1 MAAAATVRAALQQ
14 IYTSKRV
21 QCVVSVSGGGGSAV
35 GEILGTC
42 GASSTLLEV
51 LVPYHRESMADFLQ
65 VPGTQLETLG
75 FSSKDVAT
83 LMGKKALER
92 GRRLVPLDDAA
103 ACIGIGCTAALVSSE
118 PRRGSHRAFLSLHT
132 VDAIHHF
139 KLEMEKGART
149 RKEEDECVG
158 HLVVLAL
165 AKAANVDMA
174 LQASLRELCTS
185 HTGDSLV
192 EDAPIATLT
201 TSGLQLPTGPHETVA
216 YLPPATILRDMPWR
230 RMLVVPG
237 SFNPMHVG
245 HTQMAATAQA
255 ALAAASGEPPR
266 RILYELSVRNAD
278 KGSVGGDALQAR
290 VQAIVSEH
298 HAAVVLTNASLFLE
312 KAALFPSCAFVIG
325 ADTAVRLLDL
335 RYYDQ
340 SQEAL
345 WAALARIS
353 SLGCSF
359 VVAGRQ
365 VGDAF
370 VAAETVVSQVPAP
383 FQSLFVPMPETSF
396 RNDISST
403 ALRTARDA

>member
-1 MAAAATVRAALQQ
+1 MAAATTVRAALQQ
-14 IYTSKRV
+14 IYASKRV

-65 VPGTQLETLG
+65 VPGAELEAFG
-75 FSSKDVAT
+75 FSSKNVAT

-103 ACIGIGCTAALVSSE
+103 GCIGIGCTAALVSSE

-132 VDAIHHF
+132 VDAVHHF

-192 EDAPIATLT
+192 EDAPIATM
-201 TSGLQLPTGPHETVA
+201 TSGLQLPTGPHET
-216 YLPPATILRDMPWR
+216 
-230 RMLVVPG
+230 
-237 SFNPMHVG
+237 
-245 HTQMAATAQA
+245 
-255 ALAAASGEPPR
+255 PPR

-290 VQAIVSEH
+290 VQAIVGTH
-298 HAAVVLTNASLFLE
+298 HAAVVLTHASLFLE

-325 ADTAVRLLDL
+325 ADTALRLLDL
-335 RYYDQ
+335 KYYDM

-345 WAALARIS
+345 WAALARIA
-353 SLGCSF
+353 SLQCSF

-383 FQSLFVPMPETSF
+383 FRSLFVPLPETSF

-403 ALRTARDA
+403 ALRQARTE